1 MASSPRSETVLT
13 EEALAR
19 RHIVLVGMM
28 ASGKTTVGRLLA
40 NRLGRRFVDS
50 DEQVEARTG
59 HTVRE
64 LFALHG
70 EPYFRERETEALADA
85 LAMSEPTVIA
95 AAGGVVLAEAN
106 RRALRS
112 GTAYVVWL
120 RAEPKTLRDRIGSD
134 PGHRPLLDDDPDA
147 ALARLSAGRAPLYSE
162 VADRVIDV
170 APLTPD
176 QVADEIVGV
185 HA

>member
-1 MASSPRSETVLT
+1 MALSDMELT
-13 EEALAR
+13 DEALAR

-40 NRLGRRFVDS
+40 ERLGRPFIDS

-70 EPYFRERETEALADA
+70 EPYFRERETEALVDA
-85 LAMSEPTVIA
+85 LAVPEPTVIA
-95 AAGGVVLAEAN
+95 AAGGVVLAELN
-106 RRALRS
+106 RKALRS
-112 GTAYVVWL
+112 DRAYVVWL
-120 RAEPKTLRDRIGSD
+120 RAEPKLLRERIGNE

-147 ALARLSAGRAPLYSE
+147 ALVRLTERRTPLYAE
-162 VADRVIDV
+162 VADHVVDV
-170 APLTPD
+170 ASLSAD
-176 QVADEIVGV
+176 AVADEIIGV
-185 HA
+185 FA